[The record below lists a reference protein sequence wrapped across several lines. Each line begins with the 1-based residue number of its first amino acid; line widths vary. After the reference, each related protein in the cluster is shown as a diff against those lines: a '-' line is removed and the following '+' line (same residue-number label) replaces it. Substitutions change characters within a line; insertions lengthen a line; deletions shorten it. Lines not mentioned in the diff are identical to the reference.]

1 MDQSMCAFFFI
12 PRNDLAMMPA
22 KNAKDSARSP
32 MTETADATFSGTGE
46 TPDHLKFDEA
56 RLGAYLADTLSGFS
70 GPLTVK
76 KFKGGQSNPTYLLET
91 PGRSYV
97 LRRKPPGKLLKSAH
111 AVDREYRVMTALGR
125 QNFPVPQTYLLC
137 EDETI
142 VGTPFFV
149 MEHVDGRI
157 FWDATIPQLSKPD
170 RTALYLSMA
179 DTIADLHTTNIE
191 AAQLTDYGKHGA
203 YFSRQISRWS
213 GQYKDSE
220 TDQIDAMDHLINWLP
235 HHVPA
240 GDETVIVHGDF
251 RLDNLI
257 VHPIK
262 PEILAVLDWELSTL
276 GHPLADFTYFLMT
289 WNFPTS
295 VRGGL
300 SGLDLGAIGIP
311 TIEAMTDRY
320 CQRTGRADLLSNPAA
335 VNFCF
340 AYNMFRLAAIAQ
352 GVYKRG
358 LQGNA
363 SSDQST
369 KIAAQIPA
377 LASLG
382 WMYAQKAG
390 APGSP

>member
-1 MDQSMCAFFFI
+1 
-12 PRNDLAMMPA
+12 
-22 KNAKDSARSP
+22 
-32 MTETADATFSGTGE
+32 MTETADATFTGTGE
-46 TPDHLKFDEA
+46 TPDHLKFDEEKLA
-56 RLGAYLADTLSGFS
+56 RYLGDALPDFA
-70 GPLTVK
+70 GPLTVT
-76 KFKGGQSNPTYLLET
+76 KFKGGQSNPTYLLEI
-91 PGRSYV
+91 PGKSYV

-125 QNFPVPQTYLLC
+125 RNFPVPKTYLLC

-142 VGTPFFV
+142 VGTAFFV

-157 FWDATIPQLSKPD
+157 FWDATIPQLTKAD

-179 DTIADLHTTNIE
+179 DTIADLHQTDIE
-191 AAQLTDYGKHGA
+191 AAQLADYGKHGD
-203 YFSRQISRWS
+203 YFARQISRWS
-213 GQYKDSE
+213 RQYKDSE
-220 TDQIDAMDHLINWLP
+220 TDTIEAMDQLIDWLP
-235 HHVPA
+235 HYVRA

-257 VHPIK
+257 VHPDR

-289 WNFPTS
+289 WNFPPS

-300 SGLDLGAIGIP
+300 VGLDLEALGIP
-311 TIEAMTDRY
+311 TIEAMTNRY
-320 CQRTGRADLLSNPAA
+320 CQRTGREDLLTSPAEL
-335 VNFCF
+335 NFCF

-369 KIAAQIPA
+369 KFAAQIPA
-377 LASLG
+377 LAGLG
-382 WMYAQKAG
+382 WEYAKKAG
-390 APGSP
+390 AKGAAEASATVPV